1 MAVVPRGTSGSD
13 EGSLLQPMVFSTPH
27 FGLGLRGVIL
37 HSCQVQDAMGH
48 DAMEFI
54 QRVGIQ
60 VFGVVSSAVDGDH
73 DVRGEPVCRWSGKR
87 EDVGVVVVI
96 QVFAVE
102 GQHLLIVGEEKVEF
116 TDGMSIRPGA
126 ILNPGAYVG
135 ALGEPKRRVE
145 ELEGDGARGVH

>member
-1 MAVVPRGTSGSD
+1 
-13 EGSLLQPMVFSTPH
+13 
-27 FGLGLRGVIL
+27 
-37 HSCQVQDAMGH
+37 MGH

-54 QRVGIQ
+54 QGAGIQ

-87 EDVGVVVVI
+87 EDVGVVVVM